1 MGELGGDY
9 FISTSPAPVALCRPK
24 LMCGLVVEVEV
35 MVMVMVIVVGDGDGD
50 GDCCWGGGSVVLL
63 LLSTKLGFTAKESFV
78 ENYFVKNVPKRE
90 KLSAAALQSM

>member
-1 MGELGGDY
+1 MLGWG
-9 FISTSPAPVALCRPK
+9 
-24 LMCGLVVEVEV
+24 
-35 MVMVMVIVVGDGDGD
+35 GDGDGD

-90 KLSAAALQSM
+90 KLSAAALQSV